1 VAASSRRTE
10 EKVASRRG
18 SGRHWRRASRARAL
32 SLKLGMSA
40 IVQHRR
46 RKEEIPKKASDHVL
60 EQADSL
66 LLDQLVD
73 HVAKNGANS
82 IETLIGLANVRKP
95 NVVQQDLLYD
105 EDGYSLT
112 EFRSGLHDAQAKG
125 NDLSGQEEVDDFRR
139 IVFDERANNAERC
152 KTEVLEWSRLGRC
165 VEERVEEEGNVR

>member
-1 VAASSRRTE
+1 
-10 EKVASRRG
+10 
-18 SGRHWRRASRARAL
+18 
-32 SLKLGMSA
+32 
-40 IVQHRR
+40 
-46 RKEEIPKKASDHVL
+46 
-60 EQADSL
+60 